1 MMELKIDDPTESSTE
16 EMEWYSD
23 NPFLAHFA
31 GKAFDSCGA
40 SSASTDETEWH
51 SDKELDSTDTSYD
64 GENTSG
70 EPPTTIA
77 TPITAHSRRGSF
89 WRNTDNCLE
98 RKLQYVYVIVT
109 LYVAPI
115 AAAIFSPLRWV
126 SFLYFFSLS
135 CVAFVNVWMISEAV
149 MSFYYTRKLRA
160 LHRSSPTLKGARR
173 LCAIIAAY
181 LPNELMVLVET
192 VQAIAAQIE
201 CLPDGTTLDIVLA
214 HNGGSKEQRIAL
226 REDLRNIENQLPDHV
241 MVHELFVVSSKSKAE
256 NVNGALAFFEDLS
269 HKRGTE
275 FTQIAMYDADHQ
287 PIPEAYRNALE
298 TLQDQNADMVMG
310 RCCVRDGYKFIAV
323 EFDII
328 YAVAHAGGRMVRG
341 FGFFGGSNGYWDYKT
356 LQETGMDE
364 GMLTED
370 IDSSFRAQAVG
381 HRMTYDPTIVSYE
394 EAPPTLLALFKQ
406 RLRWSQGWCEVTIRQ
421 RTLMFRNAPGLTLW
435 SRLCI
440 FLLLPFREVYAYLS
454 SFTVPIATV

>member
-40 SSASTDETEWH
+40 SSASTEETEWH

-70 EPPTTIA
+70 EPPTNIA